1 MNKNTIIY
9 AAIVVSIAM
18 VGFIVFSGQQDFETQ
33 YTSLKASGELPKTVS
48 QSKEMEVKYQTTTK
62 PSEQKIKELP
72 KREKFVETKT
82 SDEAK
87 KFEISIINNQTW
99 DETKTAASVV
109 RVNGK
114 IDNSPFILKVPSY
127 LVSSKSDV
135 KLKVKNL
142 ETGKEEI
149 VPAPFVST
157 LGLGASGI
165 TTSININSS
174 DISNYTTGQQQGILP
189 LPGGD
194 APPSL
199 PSN

>member
-9 AAIVVSIAM
+9 AAIVISMAM

-33 YTSLKASGELPKTVS
+33 YTSLKASGELSKTVTPT
-48 QSKEMEVKYQTTTK
+48 KEVEVKYQTTGK
-62 PSEQKIKELP
+62 SAEQKTKELP
-72 KREKFVETKT
+72 KREKFVETKAIDQ
-82 SDEAK
+82 SN
-87 KFEISIINNQTW
+87 KFEISIINDQTW
-99 DETKTAASVV
+99 SESQVAASVV

-142 ETGKEEI
+142 ETGKEDI
-149 VPAPFVST
+149 VPAPFVPT

-165 TTSININSS
+165 STSININSS
-174 DISNYTTGQQQGILP
+174 DVSNYTTGQQQSILP
-189 LPGGD
+189 NPSD
-194 APPSL
+194 APPSI
-199 PSN
+199 PNN